1 MSQHNLY
8 KVKDHDDLIKD
19 KSSGAVLL
27 TDRGAADE
35 YRAKKAM
42 LQKNRDMS
50 LEINSLKE
58 KVAKI
63 DQVESDLKDIKELL
77 QRIVNK

>member
-8 KVKDHDDLIKD
+8 KVEGYNDLIKD

-27 TDRGAADE
+27 SDKSVADE

-42 LQKNRDMS
+42 LQKTREMGSELSEVKAEVKELKSDMR
-50 LEINSLKE
+50 E
-58 KVAKI
+58 
-63 DQVESDLKDIKELL
+63 IKEML
-77 QRIVNK
+77 QRIVSK